1 MYFEVAKEHSKCKHH
16 SSIWDRRSNE
26 TSEPMMMAFTEL
38 SVINLVVMAKFS
50 DIKSFTL
57 LNTTSGS
64 SYSPV
69 AIVDLF
75 RINLARI

>member
-1 MYFEVAKEHSKCKHH
+1 
-16 SSIWDRRSNE
+16 
-26 TSEPMMMAFTEL
+26 MMIAFTEL

-64 SYSPV
+64 SYSP
-69 AIVDLF
+69 IVDLF

>member
-1 MYFEVAKEHSKCKHH
+1 
-16 SSIWDRRSNE
+16 
-26 TSEPMMMAFTEL
+26 MMIAFTEL
-38 SVINLVVMAKFS
+38 SVIDLVVVAKFS

-64 SYSPV
+64 SYSSV

-75 RINLARI
+75 RINLARL